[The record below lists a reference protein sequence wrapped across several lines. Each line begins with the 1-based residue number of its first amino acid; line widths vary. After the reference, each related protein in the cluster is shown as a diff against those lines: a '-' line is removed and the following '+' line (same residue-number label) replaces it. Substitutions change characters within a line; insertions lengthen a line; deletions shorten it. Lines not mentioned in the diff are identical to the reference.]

1 MKRKGEVDSITM
13 TNFMMFVSHG
23 GEFETNYNNSSNN
36 HVYECKTCKRWFPSF
51 QALGG
56 HRASHK
62 KPRLM
67 MVKDRDIDNQLV
79 LNSQSLSK
87 PKTHECSI
95 CGLEFA
101 LGQALGGH
109 MRRHRTS
116 NFNGNMQNNTTTM
129 VLDLNLTPFE
139 NDLKVLKIAKIPT
152 LVEYL

>member
-1 MKRKGEVDSITM
+1 MKREREVDSITM
-13 TNFMMFVSHG
+13 TSLMMFVSHG
-23 GEFETNYNNSSNN
+23 GEFETNYYNNSSNN
-36 HVYECKTCKRWFPSF
+36 HVFECKTCKRWFPSF

-56 HRASHK
+56 HRASQK

-67 MVKDRDIDNQLV
+67 MARDRDIDDQLL

-95 CGLEFA
+95 CGLDFA

-116 NFNGNMQNNTTTM
+116 NLNGNMQNNTTR

-139 NDLKVLKIAKIPT
+139 NDLKVLKIGKKPT